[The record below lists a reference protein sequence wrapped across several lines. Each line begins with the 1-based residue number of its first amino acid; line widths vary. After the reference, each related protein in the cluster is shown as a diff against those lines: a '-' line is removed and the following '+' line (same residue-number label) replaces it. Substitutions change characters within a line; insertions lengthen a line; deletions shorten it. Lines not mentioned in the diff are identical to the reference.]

1 MAFSYTTTEQKGITI
16 IHLAG
21 EIIDKM
27 EAAAFTE
34 QVAKMAA
41 AGQNR
46 FVMELSEL
54 RYMNSSGLNVLV
66 NVLTKARNTGGEVVV
81 CNLSKKVKDLLV
93 ITKLDTIFHIL
104 PTVEEAIKKLKAN
117 KLDLNS
123 HIFSINNI
131 SIYEN

>member
-66 NVLTKARNTGGEVVV
+66 SVLTKARNTGGEVVV

-104 PTVEEAIKKLKAN
+104 PTVEEAIKKLGK
-117 KLDLNS
+117 
-123 HIFSINNI
+123 
-131 SIYEN
+131 